1 MITQELVKELFEYRD
16 GVLFNKVYRSSNAQ
30 VGMRSG
36 KVRPDGYAVVSIK
49 EKLFYIHR
57 LIFLYHHGHMPE
69 CVDHI
74 DNSPLNNRIE
84 NLREATRS
92 QNSTNMV
99 MRKSNTSGFKNVY
112 WDKKTKKWFVQ
123 IRVNKKSKSFGSYHD
138 IEVANFIAETMRNK
152 FHQQF
157 ARSK

>member
-1 MITQELVKELFEYRD
+1 MITQELVKELFEYKD
-16 GVLFNKVYRSSNAQ
+16 GVLYWKIAPSNNVKEGNKAGRVRS
-30 VGMRSG
+30 
-36 KVRPDGYAVVSIK
+36 DGYAGISINDK
-49 EKLFYIHR
+49 RFYTHR

-112 WDKKTKKWFVQ
+112 WSKKTKKWVVQ
-123 IRVNKKSKSFGSYHD
+123 IRVNKKTKSFGHYHD